1 MTVYVLENGEL
12 VVKREGVERRMQI
25 VRDIQPYT
33 SMVDGSTISS
43 RSRHREHLKAHGCVE
58 VGNEQPPA
66 PQPYETPKAQRDA
79 RKRALYGQFENLN
92 QRQISRIAQ
101 ELREHVSRR

>member
-33 SMVDGSTISS
+33 SMIDGSTISS
-43 RSRHREHLKAHGCVE
+43 RSRHREHLQAHGCIE
-58 VGNEQPPA
+58 VGNETQAA
-66 PQPYETPKAQRDA
+66 PKPYETPKAGRDA

-101 ELREHVSRR
+101 ELREHASRR